1 MSKDARH
8 KGLQNLSLETTGPFC
23 CSSLGL
29 KLVMTREAPNAGAW
43 GTSTELVFCLW
54 EVGTY
59 LLGIY
64 RELITPLIAEVAQL
78 AGWVYK

>member
-1 MSKDARH
+1 
-8 KGLQNLSLETTGPFC
+8 
-23 CSSLGL
+23 
-29 KLVMTREAPNAGAW
+29 MTREAPNAGAW